1 MDKKMQEKC
10 DSAVEKIKEAA
21 EELYGYFHQGSDNY
35 GELEEKINSASR
47 YLTWPYSQE
56 GDYLQ
61 TKMKSI
67 LENEEKGLPLK
78 K

>member
-1 MDKKMQEKC
+1 MEKKMQEKC

-21 EELYGYFHQGSDNY
+21 EELYGYLHQGSDTY
-35 GELEEKINSASR
+35 GELEEKIISVNR

-56 GDYLQ
+56 GDYLR

-67 LENEEKGLPLK
+67 LENEEKGLQLK